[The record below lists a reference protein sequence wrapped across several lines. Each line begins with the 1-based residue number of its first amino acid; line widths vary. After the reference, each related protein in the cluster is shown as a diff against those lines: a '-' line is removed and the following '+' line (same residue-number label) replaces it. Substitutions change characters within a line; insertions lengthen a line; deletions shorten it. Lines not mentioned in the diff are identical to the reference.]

1 MKRARRLTF
10 TSLQQNKHP
19 DTHSPSLTIFSSALY
34 LHVDVFILKKHND
47 YGKHFSIKYYDNY

>member
-1 MKRARRLTF
+1 MKRARLLTF

-19 DTHSPSLTIFSSALY
+19 DTHSPSIKKFQVLHS
-34 LHVDVFILKKHND
+34 HVDVFILKKHND